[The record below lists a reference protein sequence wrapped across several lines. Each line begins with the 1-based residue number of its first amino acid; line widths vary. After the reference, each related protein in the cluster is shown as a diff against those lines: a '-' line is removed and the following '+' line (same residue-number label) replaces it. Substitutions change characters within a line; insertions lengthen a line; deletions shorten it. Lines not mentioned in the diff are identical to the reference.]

1 MTSKA
6 QFALQAMAVA
16 SVIAMVNLLAAFM
29 LFLVSAVVNTFVVA
43 SNFMFVEFTIMMMVG
58 ACMFAR
64 EPLDDTKKYDEE
76 GNPVSSW
83 RMAQTG
89 KKILASSLFVAVFSL
104 LFTFLGSLA

>member
-6 QFALQAMAVA
+6 QFTLQAMAIA
-16 SVIAMVNLLAAFM
+16 SAIAMVNLLAAFM
-29 LFLVSAVVNTFVVA
+29 MFLLSTIVNTFVAA
-43 SNFMFVEFTIMMMVG
+43 SNLLFIEFAIMLMIG
-58 ACMFAR
+58 ACLMFR

-89 KKILASSLFVAVFSL
+89 KKILASSLFVALFSL